1 MSGCY
6 PHLLLNCLK
15 IHHSRDA
22 LPNPGLVVSAW
33 WLILPYRNTPFAQAG
48 RTLGQ
53 STWNGGRG
61 CSARRGEQV
70 SIPHDND
77 DSICVPRWQRKFGR
91 SFAQLKQIPQ
101 ETPDLQSNGRKRA
114 GGGTETWFEMQ
125 FSQTISNYYIHLH
138 MTKSEQYSCCHGD
151 IIFILTLSDLKT
163 KGSDQDSTGS
173 GWRCTLP
180 NASKC

>member
-33 WLILPYRNTPFAQAG
+33 WLILPYRNTPFDQAG

-70 SIPHDND
+70 SIPHDSD

-101 ETPDLQSNGRKRA
+101 ETQNLQLNGRRWQDRNWCKL
-114 GGGTETWFEMQ
+114 FQ
-125 FSQTISNYYIHLH
+125 VSNYNTQRVNNIHTAMVISQLYLIS
-138 MTKSEQYSCCHGD
+138 KPE
-151 IIFILTLSDLKT
+151 
-163 KGSDQDSTGS
+163 GSGQDSIG
-173 GWRCTLP
+173 CVHYQTLV
-180 NASKC
+180 NFNKAR

>member
-70 SIPHDND
+70 SIPRDND

-101 ETPDLQSNGRKRA
+101 ETPDLQLNGRKRA
-114 GGGTETWFEMQ
+114 GEGQKRDLRCNFLKLLAITIYICTWQRVNNIHAAMV
-125 FSQTISNYYIHLH
+125 IS
-138 MTKSEQYSCCHGD
+138 
-151 IIFILTLSDLKT
+151 FLS
-163 KGSDQDSTGS
+163 
-173 GWRCTLP
+173 
-180 NASKC
+180 